1 MDHTGRCQIIAGI
14 MVDSRLSVQSH
25 SYCTKEETEEKER
38 EERGEEG
45 RGEERKKKRKV
56 LVEFLMTSFSS
67 SLF

>member
-38 EERGEEG
+38 ERGAR
-45 RGEERKKKRKV
+45 RGEERREKKKEK
-56 LVEFLMTSFSS
+56 FWWNF
-67 SLF
+67 